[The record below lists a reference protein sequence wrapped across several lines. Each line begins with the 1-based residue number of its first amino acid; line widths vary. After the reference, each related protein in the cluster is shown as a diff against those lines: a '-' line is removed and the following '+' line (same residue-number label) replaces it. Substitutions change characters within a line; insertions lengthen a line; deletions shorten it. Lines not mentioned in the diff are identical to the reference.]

1 MQERFLGRVEPDMD
15 VCDINGDK
23 VGTVNHVYRHELAPA
38 ATDATQPAAPPPEE
52 FIEVKSGFL
61 VFGKH
66 YYVPMSAVQDVTQG
80 CVFLSHPKD
89 EFKGLGWEDKPLHLN
104 DLH

>member
-23 VGTVNHVYRHELAPA
+23 VGTVNHVYRHQLTPT
-38 ATDATQPAAPPPEE
+38 ATDATPAAPPPEE
-52 FIEVKSGFL
+52 FIEVKTGFL

-66 YYVPMSAVQDVTQG
+66 YYVPMSSVQDVTQG
-80 CVFLSHPKD
+80 CVFLSHPKED
-89 EFKGLGWEDKPLHLN
+89 FQRLGWEDKPLQLN
-104 DLH
+104 DLS